1 MITPPEKLK
10 LDILVFG
17 YEKDKEYL
25 KDFFA
30 KLQGQL
36 DKLNRTDIGVLFG
49 LANEEED
56 SLDKVKNHLTTMVAA
71 PNYVFLDATEIKF
84 ILPNYIENLAR
95 LLDNDAPFSEDLREF
110 HGFKKI

>member
-1 MITPPEKLK
+1 MFATPEKLK

-17 YEKDKEYL
+17 YEKDKETL

-30 KLQGQL
+30 KIQGQL

-56 SLDKVKNHLTTMVAA
+56 SLDKVRTQLLTMVAA
-71 PNYVFLDATEIKF
+71 PNYIFFDATESTF

-95 LLDNDAPFSEDLREF
+95 IVDSGDTDAKELN
-110 HGFKKI
+110 GFLTKVI

>member
-1 MITPPEKLK
+1 MFTTPEKLK

-17 YEKDKEYL
+17 YEKDKETL

-49 LANEEED
+49 LADGED
-56 SLDKVKNHLTTMVAA
+56 GSLDKVKAQLLTMVAA
-71 PNYVFLDATEIKF
+71 PNYIFFDATETTF
-84 ILPNYIENLAR
+84 ILPHYIDNLAR
-95 LLDNDAPFSEDLREF
+95 IVDSEDADAKEL
-110 HGFKKI
+110 HGFLTK